1 MCEAK
6 AYIINNEGKEELL
19 LEAVSSVKKE
29 GDKIFLRNIFA
40 EEKEIE
46 GEIKEISLTKNKIIL
61 KKKG

>member
-6 AYIINNEGKEELL
+6 AYIVNDKGEEELL

-29 GDKIFLRNIFA
+29 GNKIFLKNIFA

-61 KKKG
+61 KRKG

>member
-6 AYIINNEGKEELL
+6 AYIIDDKGKEELL

-40 EEKEIE
+40 EERELQ
-46 GEIKEISLTKNKIIL
+46 GEIREISLPNNKILL
-61 KKKG
+61 KRKG